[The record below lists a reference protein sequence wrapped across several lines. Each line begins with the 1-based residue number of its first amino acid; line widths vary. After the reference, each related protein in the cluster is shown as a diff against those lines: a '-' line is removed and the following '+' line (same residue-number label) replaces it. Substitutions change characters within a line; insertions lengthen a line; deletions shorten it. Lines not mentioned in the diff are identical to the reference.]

1 MKILVLLKQ
10 TFDTE
15 EDIVFVNGQ
24 LNENGVKFVI
34 NPYDEYALEEAIA
47 IKEKFGGEVT
57 AVTVGPPRTEAALR
71 TALAVGVDKAII
83 VDDESLFG
91 DEYTISKV
99 LAAVAKQDT
108 YDVILGGHMAV
119 DDGAAQVGPRL
130 AEELAIPH
138 ISTITKLE
146 IVDGK
151 VKVEKD
157 VEGDTEVIEVAMPV
171 LVTAQQGLN
180 EPRYPT
186 LPGIMKAK
194 KKTIE
199 RLTAADL
206 NVNVGEILSKT
217 EIVEQ
222 YLPPKKVA
230 GKVLAGEL
238 HQQTSKLVELLRN
251 EAKVV

>member
-1 MKILVLLKQ
+1 M
-10 TFDTE
+10 
-15 EDIVFVNGQ
+15 
-24 LNENGVKFVI
+24 I
-34 NPYDEYALEEAIA
+34 NTYDAYALEEAIA

-57 AVTVGPPRTEAALR
+57 AVTVGPERAEAALR

-99 LAAVAKQDT
+99 LAAVVKQDT
-108 YDVILGGHMAV
+108 YDIVLGGHMAV
-119 DDGAAQVGPRL
+119 DDGAAQVGPRV
-130 AEELAIPH
+130 AEELDIPH

-151 VKVEKD
+151 VRVEKD
-157 VEGDTEVIEVAMPV
+157 VEGDTEIIEVAMPV

-180 EPRYPT
+180 EPRYPS

-206 NVNVGEILSKT
+206 KIDVADIVSKT
-217 EIVEQ
+217 EVVEQ
-222 YLPPKKVA
+222 YLPSKKAA

-238 HQQTSKLVELLRN
+238 NQQMSELVDLLRN

>member
-15 EDIVFVNGQ
+15 EDIVLVDGQ

-34 NPYDEYALEEAIA
+34 NPYDEYALEEAIV

-57 AVTVGPPRTEAALR
+57 AVTVGPARAEAALR
-71 TALAVGVDKAII
+71 AALAVGVDHAII

-91 DEYTISKV
+91 DEYKIAKV
-99 LAAVAKQDT
+99 LAAVAKRDT
-108 YDVILGGHMAV
+108 YDVIIGGHMAV

-138 ISTITKLE
+138 ISTIMKLE
-146 IVDGK
+146 IEDGK
-151 VKVEKD
+151 ARVEKD
-157 VEGDTEVIEVAMPV
+157 VEGDVEIIEVALPV

-180 EPRYPT
+180 EPRYPS

-206 NVNVGEILSKT
+206 NINAAELVSKT
-217 EIVEQ
+217 AILEQ
-222 YLPPKKVA
+222 YLPAKKQA

-238 HQQTSKLVELLRN
+238 NEQTSQLVDLLRN
-251 EAKVV
+251 EVKVV